1 MNTSELKK
9 MLVSKIN
16 LIEDDAYLLA
26 INTLIDNCLNVK
38 LNDKQRNKIN
48 ESMNQVL
55 EGNTIDID
63 SAFDDINR
71 WLKKNRL
78 NGID

>member
-1 MNTSELKK
+1 MSTSELKK

-26 INTLIDNCLNVK
+26 INTLIDNCLNGNDIFK
-38 LNDKQRNKIN
+38 LNDKQWNKIN
-48 ESMNQVL
+48 DSMNQVL

-71 WLKKNRL
+71 WLNI
-78 NGID
+78 N